1 AFVRPSAPPI
11 APPTV
16 KGAVPLVVT
25 VRDVPAPPSVT
36 APVPRFRARV
46 PPNVKSPVHA
56 WALLVASVTGDPLVL
71 SIAPPAIV
79 SVPVPAWATAP
90 VWKMS
95 PAKVTT
101 SDRLKA
107 SVPLSTTLP
116 VIDPVVP
123 PAPSCKVPA
132 EITVPPVYVLFPARV
147 VVPVPAWVTL
157 PAPELT
163 PG

>member
-1 AFVRPSAPPI
+1 MPGPALVRPSAPPI

-46 PPNVKSPVHA
+46 PPNAKSPVHA

-79 SVPVPAWATAP
+79 SVPVPIGELLAVPPLLTFSAP
-90 VWKMS
+90 
-95 PAKVTT
+95 ALT
-101 SDRLKA
+101 
-107 SVPLSTTLP
+107 
-116 VIDPVVP
+116 VVP
-123 PAPSCKVPA
+123 P
-132 EITVPPVYVLFPARV
+132 E
-147 VVPVPAWVTL
+147 
-157 PAPELT
+157 
-163 PG
+163 